1 MKDIFSPQG
10 VIANPQAVANEIKEL
25 LKKPNWGKIR
35 AERVNLSLPEEK
47 IFSRVLELPQMSE
60 AELSDAVQ
68 WEAEQ
73 YIPTPLKELS
83 LDYEIV
89 GTRSNGKE
97 ILNEVL
103 MIAAPQNIIN
113 SYLEVIDK
121 LGLEPYNIETNI
133 QAVARSMIS
142 SKAKDEA
149 ILVIDI
155 GGKTTS
161 MAVFDKTVRI
171 TGSIPVGGENISV
184 ESKKASFPEIDTLAS
199 ELKKLINYYE
209 EKDDKKIARAFL
221 CGGSACLPSLK
232 EEIAQKIN
240 LEVEI
245 GNPWVNISTYPLKPI
260 PKAESPRY
268 ANAIGLALNGVLK

>member
-1 MKDIFSPQG
+1 M
-10 VIANPQAVANEIKEL
+10 
-25 LKKPNWGKIR
+25 
-35 AERVNLSLPEEK
+35 SLPEEK

-83 LDYEIV
+83 LDFEIV

-103 MIAAPQNIIN
+103 MIAAPKTLIN
-113 SYLEVIDK
+113 SYLDVIDK
-121 LGLEPYNIETNI
+121 LGLEPYNIESNI

-155 GGKTTS
+155 GGKRTS

-171 TGSIPVGGENISV
+171 TGSIPVGGENITV
-184 ESKKASFPEIDTLAS
+184 EGKKASFPELDTLAS

-209 EKDDKKIARAFL
+209 EKDERKIARAFL
-221 CGGSACLPSLK
+221 CGGSACLPNLK
-232 EEIAQKIN
+232 EGIAAKIN

-260 PKAESPRY
+260 PKVESPRY